1 MVVVLK
7 SDEAKHLHVPHYKTL
22 TIKTILEY
30 ASAKDEVSPYLC
42 DDIDI
47 PKLPRSFVC
56 NLVFSICG
64 DDFRLWVSQRVK
76 QRNDKVAENQNLTL
90 ELDPEIANAF
100 NNSVNISSRY
110 SLNTIDLYLR

>member
-1 MVVVLK
+1 MIAKLIFLHRNAASPTGFVIWYGERKSVSDLDFIIMVVVLK

-30 ASAKDEVSPYLC
+30 ASTKDEVKPYLC

-64 DDFRLWVSQRVK
+64 DDFRLWVSERVK
-76 QRNDKVAENQNLTL
+76 QCHHRDMA
-90 ELDPEIANAF
+90 
-100 NNSVNISSRY
+100 
-110 SLNTIDLYLR
+110 